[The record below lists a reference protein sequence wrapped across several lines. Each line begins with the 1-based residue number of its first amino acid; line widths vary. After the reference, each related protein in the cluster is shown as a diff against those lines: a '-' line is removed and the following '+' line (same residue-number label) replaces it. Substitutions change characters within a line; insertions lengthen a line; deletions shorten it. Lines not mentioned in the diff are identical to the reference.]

1 MTIFHQ
7 QRYIHWMNSGSILSI
22 SIHTAVLML
31 IQILLLLNFAIP
43 LGSHFSLTI
52 YIYPLIIIL
61 LPLSIS
67 RIAVLTIAF
76 VLGLMVDYFYQSPG
90 VHASALVLMAYLRP
104 YILALIEPRGGYRAD
119 STPNSSNYGLGWFL
133 SYCAIM
139 LLIHLL
145 TYFSIDA
152 FSLIFI
158 VKILV
163 NTIISF
169 IASYLIIF
177 LYQLIVRL

>member
-1 MTIFHQ
+1 
-7 QRYIHWMNSGSILSI
+7 MNNNSILSI
-22 SIHTAVLML
+22 SIHAAILMSV
-31 IQILLLLNFAIP
+31 QVLLLLNFAIP
-43 LGSHFSLTI
+43 FGSNFSLTI

-61 LPLSIS
+61 LPLSTS
-67 RIAVLTIAF
+67 RSAVLIISF
-76 VLGLMVDYFYQSPG
+76 VLGLIIDFFYQSLG
-90 VHASALVLMAYLRP
+90 VHASALVLLAFLRP
-104 YILALIEPRGGYRAD
+104 YILAILEPRGGYRAD
-119 STPNSSNYGLGWFL
+119 NTPNSSNYGLSWFL
-133 SYCAIM
+133 SYSALM

-152 FSLIFI
+152 FSLLFI

-169 IASYLIIF
+169 IASYLIIC